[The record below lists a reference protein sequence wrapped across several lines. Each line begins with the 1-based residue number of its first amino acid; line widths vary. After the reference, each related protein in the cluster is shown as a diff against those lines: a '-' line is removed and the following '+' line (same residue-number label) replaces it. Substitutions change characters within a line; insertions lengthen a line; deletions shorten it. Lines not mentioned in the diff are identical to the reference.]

1 MTDQITAAAGA
12 GTGSDVEAAVDAAVA
27 EVAEGLGGLTPTL
40 AVVFLGSGH
49 THSADTIAERVRHRL
64 APEHLLGATAGGVI
78 ADGHELEDQAALS
91 VWAVH
96 LPGASLTPLRYDAP
110 VDPAESVDAE
120 GRPQGVEWA
129 EPPESAHA
137 LLLLGDPVSF
147 PAPAFL
153 SWLGQ
158 ARPQLPVSGGM
169 ASGAGEPGGNRL
181 LLDDAIYDDGAVALA
196 LTGVRV
202 RTLVSQGCR
211 PVGSSY
217 VVTSADRNL
226 LQELGGATPVDRVR
240 EVYQAASPEDQQRMQ
255 AGLHLGTVID
265 EYKEEFGRGD
275 FLVRGVLGAQQDTGA
290 LVVGDL
296 IDVGQTVQFQVRDAP
311 AADEDLRELLSRFAS
326 GGTPVAGLLFTCNG
340 RGEQL
345 FDEPDHDADLVR
357 SSLGDLPLAG
367 FFCAGEIGPVGSRS
381 FVHGFT
387 ASVLAFDP
395 VDA

>member
-1 MTDQITAAAGA
+1 MSDQIIAAAGA
-12 GTGSDVEAAVDAAVA
+12 GTGSDVVEAVDAAVA
-27 EVAEGLGGLTPTL
+27 QVAEELGGVTPTL
-40 AVVFLGSGH
+40 AIVFLGAGH
-49 THSADTIAERVRHRL
+49 THAADTVAERLRDRL
-64 APEHLLGATAGGVI
+64 SPEHLLGATAGGVI
-78 ADGHELEDQAALS
+78 ADGQELEDHAALS

-96 LPGASLTPLRYDAP
+96 LPGASLTPLRYQAP

-120 GRPQGVEWA
+120 GVPQGVEWA
-129 EPPESAHA
+129 DPSESADA
-137 LLLLGDPVSF
+137 LLLLADPVSF

-153 SWLGQ
+153 SWLSQ

-181 LLDDAIYDDGAVALA
+181 LLDGEVYDDGAVAIA

-211 PVGSSY
+211 PVGHSY
-217 VVTSADRNL
+217 IVTGADRNL
-226 LQELGGATPVDRVR
+226 LQELGGAAPVDRVR
-240 EVYQAASPEDQQRMQ
+240 EIYQAASPEDQQRMQ
-255 AGLHLGTVID
+255 AGLHIGTVID
-265 EYKEEFGRGD
+265 EYKEDLGRGD

-296 IDVGQTVQFQVRDAP
+296 VDVGQTVQFQVRDAA
-311 AADEDLRELLSRFAS
+311 AADEDLRELLSRFVDE
-326 GGTPVAGLLFTCNG
+326 GTPSAGLLFTCNG
-340 RGEQL
+340 RGQRL
-345 FDEPDHDADLVR
+345 FNEPDHDADLVR

-367 FFCAGEIGPVGSRS
+367 FFCAGEFGPVGSRS

-395 VDA
+395 VEA